1 MAMETVNSD
10 KVQPSV
16 APQKVPTRQRLLWI
30 VPLSMAAAMAAATAA
45 NVIFYFILTE
55 WIGEPLLMKAQFPP
69 PIVTPMGVDE
79 VILFSL
85 IFSLGAGLVYAF
97 LCAVSS
103 KPEQTFILVSA
114 VVLLVSFALPL
125 MMPTPPVAMSAK
137 YSLVIMHIIGAVVV
151 VGMLVGL
158 GRKRA

>member
-1 MAMETVNSD
+1 MGIETVNSD
-10 KVQPSV
+10 QVQPSV
-16 APQKVPTRQRLLWI
+16 APQKVPIERRHLWV
-30 VPLSMAAAMAAATAA
+30 VPFSMAAAMATAA
-45 NVIFYFILTE
+45 NVIFYFILTG
-55 WIGEPLLMKAQFPP
+55 WIGEPLLMLEQFPP
-69 PIVTPMGVDE
+69 PIITPMGVDE

-97 LCAVSS
+97 LCAVT
-103 KPEQTFILVSA
+103 KRPDRTFIIVAA
-114 VVLLVSFALPL
+114 VVLLASFALPL